1 MKIIVL
7 NYIIILTI
15 LNNSIYFLKMST
27 FITKEKGV
35 LHLGVHGGKFHLDD
49 VLCCYLISSLY
60 GERCNNKVI
69 IHRSINAGKDLDN
82 CDFVMDVGMEY
93 DHTKRHYDHH
103 QKDFNETYNNR
114 NIKLAA
120 SGLIWRHY
128 GKEIVKTLISDMT
141 DFKDKLTKHKIEIIT
156 DKIYDSMISF
166 VDARDNGLNQYSELI
181 TLKPN
186 YIDNSNLGYF
196 VSLFNENWFEDL
208 TPEQTLERFKQA
220 MFIVGEYFMKIF
232 KKSVYSIQ
240 AQKIINKAYNE
251 RFKYRFDGRV
261 LVLENS
267 SIPVNIFK
275 LNLKADPKILYI
287 VGFNKERK
295 QYSALAVNET
305 TENYKTILPFPKEW
319 RGLPEEELIKISG
332 IPDSTFVHSTGF
344 LACNRT
350 LKGILLMIDK
360 SIKLNL
366 HTIEKPNKNNK
377 LCYIN
382 IINKYI
388 ISVIFMFIMFIFYY
402 IYFYRQ

>member
-1 MKIIVL
+1 M
-7 NYIIILTI
+7 T
-15 LNNSIYFLKMST
+15 S
-27 FITKEKGV
+27 FITKEKGF

-49 VLCCYLISSLY
+49 ILCCYLISSLY
-60 GERCNNKVI
+60 GERYNNKVI
-69 IHRSINAGKDLDN
+69 IHRSVDAGKDLDN

-114 NIKLAA
+114 NFKLSA

-141 DFKDKLTKHKIEIIT
+141 DFKDKLTDHKIKIIT
-156 DKIYDSMISF
+156 DKIYDSMIYF
-166 VDARDNGLNQYSELI
+166 VDARDNGLNQYSEPI
-181 TLKPN
+181 TQKPN
-186 YIDNSNLGYF
+186 YIDNSHLGYF

-220 MFIVGEYFMKIF
+220 MNIVGEYFMKIF

-251 RFKYRFDGRV
+251 RFKYRSDGRV

-267 SIPVNIFK
+267 TVPVSMYKINM
-275 LNLKADPKILYI
+275 NTNPKILYI
-287 VGFNKERK
+287 VGFNKERN
-295 QYSALAVNET
+295 QYSALAVNESN
-305 TENYKTILPFPKEW
+305 ENYKTILPFPKEW

-344 LACNRT
+344 LACNKT
-350 LKGILLMIDK
+350 LKGILLMVDK
-360 SIKLNL
+360 SIKMNI
-366 HTIEKPNKNNK
+366 HTLEKPKKINKTSYCK
-377 LCYIN
+377 DIN
-382 IINKYI
+382 IKYI
-388 ISVIFMFIMFIFYY
+388 MYILIFIFIMFISYYFMFSLKNPRRYY
-402 IYFYRQ
+402 IG